1 MNIKKIG
8 LTALAGSMVA
18 LSAVAGELTV
28 TGSMNMTHS
37 SFSGTVDATDVASG
51 IGIENAVFA
60 TGSTE
65 LDNGYV
71 VSLTQGINN
80 STSTYLSVDMGDLGS
95 LSYVQT
101 DAAGGLEALDD
112 MTPSAYEE
120 VNDGV
125 VGDCCRIRTYF
136 WICIL

>member
-8 LTALAGSMVA
+8 LTALAGSMVT

-125 VGDCCRIRTYF
+125 VGDCCRIRTHF